1 MSRAVRRTYCV
12 DGKTFEAV
20 VRLADGRL
28 FSTLTSR
35 DITTEFELEARR
47 LSPTEIRLDIDLLG
61 TVRAHV
67 VRDGDTAWV
76 SIKGRTYSVT
86 LEEPGARAAAG
97 GSDEDFATSPMTG
110 TLAKL
115 SVEPGAEV
123 AEGGEL
129 FVVEAMKM
137 EYVVKAPRDVVVA
150 EVRGSVGG
158 QVDQGAVVVTFESE
172 GDA

>member
-1 MSRAVRRTYCV
+1 MCKLARPRQAPAPAWRPCDDARGSRPGTRVPRRV
-12 DGKTFEAV
+12 PPWRSG
-20 VRLADGRL
+20 
-28 FSTLTSR
+28 
-35 DITTEFELEARR
+35 
-47 LSPTEIRLDIDLLG
+47 
-61 TVRAHV
+61 
-67 VRDGDTAWV
+67 
-76 SIKGRTYSVT
+76 
-86 LEEPGARAAAG
+86 PGARAAAG

-115 SVEPGAEV
+115 SVEPGTAV

-137 EYVVKAPRDVVVA
+137 EYVVKAPRDVMVA

>member
-1 MSRAVRRTYCV
+1 MSRAVRRTYRL
-12 DGKTFEAV
+12 DSRGLEAV
-20 VRLADGRL
+20 LRAADGRL
-28 FSTLTSR
+28 TGTLTAG
-35 DITTEFELEARR
+35 DDATDVDVGARR
-47 LSPTEIRLDIDLLG
+47 VGPTEIRLDLG
-61 TVRAHV
+61 DRTVRAHV
-67 VRDGDTAWV
+67 VRDGETAWV
-76 SIKGRTYSVT
+76 AIDGRTYAVT